1 MSKNS
6 GAIIVSW
13 SFSHNPDEDILLV
26 GNRIPSGRTVVINA
40 FRGEEARELYSRLT
54 TVKGEENNGRDL

>member
-13 SFSHNPDEDILLV
+13 SFSHNPDADILLV
-26 GNRIPSGRTVVINA
+26 GERTPSGQTVVINA
-40 FRGEEARELYSRLT
+40 FQGEEARELYSRLT
-54 TVKGEENNGRDL
+54 TVKGEENNGRNL